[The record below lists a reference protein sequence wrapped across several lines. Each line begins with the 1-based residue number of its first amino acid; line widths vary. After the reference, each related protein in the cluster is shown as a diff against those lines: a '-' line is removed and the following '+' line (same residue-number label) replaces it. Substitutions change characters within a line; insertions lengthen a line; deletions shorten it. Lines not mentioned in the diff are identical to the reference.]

1 MAKVIYIF
9 NGRLPTEKAH
19 GLQVMKTCEAFA
31 AISNNFEVELIV
43 PYRRN
48 PINDDAFKYYGVK
61 RVFKIKN
68 LWSLDPMA
76 IKWFP
81 EQLAFWVQSF
91 TSGISIILYL
101 LTHRYPRGTIFYARD
116 YVSLFILSFLGFD
129 PVAEIH
135 DYRSSAPRSF
145 VNFII
150 KKSRKIVTNSE
161 GTLNLL
167 RSHYEMLDSKILIAP
182 NGVDINFFNVPE
194 TPEEARKLLNMPLGK
209 IIMGYVG
216 RLETV
221 GKEKGVSTLINAVA
235 KLDPVRVMLYIVGG
249 PDELVSK
256 YRSQYSDLRDLV
268 LVGHVEYKK
277 IPLYLRAID
286 VVVIPMLDDQHA
298 KTTSPIKLFEFLA
311 AGKTIVASDLP
322 ALRSYLNES
331 NALFFKTGDVE
342 DLATKINR
350 ILSEPELKE
359 RLSAKAKLDAK
370 QHSWLNRA
378 SKILNS
384 II

>member
-1 MAKVIYIF
+1 MTKLVYIF
-9 NGRLPTEKAH
+9 NGLLPTEKAH
-19 GLQVMKTCEAFA
+19 GLQIVKMCEAFA
-31 AISNNFEVELIV
+31 DLGIQVDLLIPFRSNSLREDIFEYYSV
-43 PYRRN
+43 RRN
-48 PINDDAFKYYGVK
+48 FNVK
-61 RVFKIKN
+61 TLGAI
-68 LWSLDPMA
+68 DPMQF
-76 IKWFP
+76 KWFP

-150 KKSRKIVTNSE
+150 KKYRKIVTNSE

-256 YRSQYSDLRDLV
+256 YRSQDR
-268 LVGHVEYKK
+268 
-277 IPLYLRAID
+277 
-286 VVVIPMLDDQHA
+286 
-298 KTTSPIKLFEFLA
+298 
-311 AGKTIVASDLP
+311 
-322 ALRSYLNES
+322 
-331 NALFFKTGDVE
+331 
-342 DLATKINR
+342 
-350 ILSEPELKE
+350 
-359 RLSAKAKLDAK
+359 
-370 QHSWLNRA
+370 
-378 SKILNS
+378 
-384 II
+384 